1 MHSGIKGCLPVSP
14 VQEGILFDSLYD
26 PSDRS
31 YVTQWQCTL
40 EVVDGLL
47 LKEAWDFVA
56 DRHPILRTTFQWD
69 DAGQPLQI
77 VRPRTELAWTTED
90 WRGLAA
96 GQQEER
102 WVSVLHDDRRQ
113 GFVPASTPPMRFQLV
128 RLDDTT
134 SRFLWTS
141 HRALLDSRS
150 RGLVVADVLAVF
162 QDLMAA
168 RDPAVPARPAYEE
181 YLTKTASCDVGDTE
195 AFWRERLSGIRLATA
210 LGADGRLGAVHSDGR
225 DGWRRRRLTVPTS
238 ESLLA
243 AARDHDV
250 AIETLL
256 CGAWSIVLARASGDS
271 RVCFGVTVPDR
282 GAGIAG
288 IDEILGAL
296 VVTVPLIA
304 DVSAAAPL
312 WDWLGVIQAERS
324 RTAAR
329 GHVPLSRLHSW
340 SGVPGGLP
348 LVETLLLL
356 DDRGAEDHP
365 SRVGTSLR
373 DVICWERS
381 SCPLTLAMLTGKD
394 VTLSAAYDGQRF
406 DCATVDR
413 VLAQLARILTVMADG
428 RDLCVGDVP
437 ILPEAERRRL
447 VVERNHTA
455 APFPQRCL
463 HELVEEQVTAI
474 PNGIAVVDGPAHTTY
489 AELDRQANQLAHYLQ
504 TIGAGPDVPVGLH
517 LERSTLLVT
526 ALLAVLKAGSA
537 YLPLDIEA
545 PGPHLAELLADAKPA
560 LCLTQRRHADRL
572 PADLP
577 TVLCL
582 DDEDEHDRIAG
593 QPETSPAAAV
603 GPDNL
608 VSVYYTSG
616 STGRPKGVA
625 NVHRGWVNRMVWMQR
640 QHPLRPGERVLQK
653 TTLTFD
659 DAAVEFFWPLTS
671 GGTIALLGP
680 ELHRDH
686 EAIKHAAI
694 EHGVTAL
701 QFVPSWLAAFLDQ
714 LGPDDLDRLGS
725 LRHVVS
731 SGEALRPAIIRL
743 FMETL
748 GPRGCALHNQ
758 WGPTEVSIDATLHT
772 CTPADGNLDGP
783 VPIGTPIAN
792 DAVYVLDERLEPVP
806 VGAVGE
812 LYLAGAGLARGYLH
826 DPARTAEVFLPSP
839 FGAGERLYK
848 TGDRGYWRGDGSI
861 VFLGRRDGQ
870 VKLRGIRIELGDVEH
885 ALAGH
890 SAVDGVVV
898 SATDD
903 TRGELQ
909 LVAYVVGHPV
919 DPPALRAYL
928 RERVPEYMVPAQ
940 FVELEQLPFTASGK
954 VDRRGLPPAPLS
966 GSPAKGR
973 YLPPRTPVELEL
985 SRIWSEVIGAGP
997 IGVQD
1002 DFFELGG
1009 HSLLATRVI
1018 ARVRAAFAIS
1028 VPLRE
1033 LLDRPT
1039 VAELARVVEQAVA
1052 AEVADLSEEDV
1063 LAFLREEQA

>member
-113 GFVPASTPPMRFQLV
+113 GFVPDSTPPMRFQLV

-329 GHVPLSRLHSW
+329 GHVPVS
-340 SGVPGGLP
+340 
-348 LVETLLLL
+348 
-356 DDRGAEDHP
+356 
-365 SRVGTSLR
+365 
-373 DVICWERS
+373 
-381 SCPLTLAMLTGKD
+381 
-394 VTLSAAYDGQRF
+394 Y
-406 DCATVDR
+406 
-413 VLAQLARILTVMADG
+413 
-428 RDLCVGDVP
+428 
-437 ILPEAERRRL
+437 
-447 VVERNHTA
+447 
-455 APFPQRCL
+455 
-463 HELVEEQVTAI
+463 
-474 PNGIAVVDGPAHTTY
+474 
-489 AELDRQANQLAHYLQ
+489 
-504 TIGAGPDVPVGLH
+504 TI
-517 LERSTLLVT
+517 
-526 ALLAVLKAGSA
+526 
-537 YLPLDIEA
+537 
-545 PGPHLAELLADAKPA
+545 
-560 LCLTQRRHADRL
+560 
-572 PADLP
+572 
-577 TVLCL
+577 
-582 DDEDEHDRIAG
+582 
-593 QPETSPAAAV
+593 
-603 GPDNL
+603 
-608 VSVYYTSG
+608 
-616 STGRPKGVA
+616 
-625 NVHRGWVNRMVWMQR
+625 
-640 QHPLRPGERVLQK
+640 
-653 TTLTFD
+653 
-659 DAAVEFFWPLTS
+659 
-671 GGTIALLGP
+671 
-680 ELHRDH
+680 
-686 EAIKHAAI
+686 
-694 EHGVTAL
+694 
-701 QFVPSWLAAFLDQ
+701 
-714 LGPDDLDRLGS
+714 
-725 LRHVVS
+725 
-731 SGEALRPAIIRL
+731 
-743 FMETL
+743 
-748 GPRGCALHNQ
+748 
-758 WGPTEVSIDATLHT
+758 
-772 CTPADGNLDGP
+772 
-783 VPIGTPIAN
+783 
-792 DAVYVLDERLEPVP
+792 
-806 VGAVGE
+806 
-812 LYLAGAGLARGYLH
+812 
-826 DPARTAEVFLPSP
+826 
-839 FGAGERLYK
+839 
-848 TGDRGYWRGDGSI
+848 
-861 VFLGRRDGQ
+861 
-870 VKLRGIRIELGDVEH
+870 
-885 ALAGH
+885 
-890 SAVDGVVV
+890 
-898 SATDD
+898 
-903 TRGELQ
+903 
-909 LVAYVVGHPV
+909 
-919 DPPALRAYL
+919 
-928 RERVPEYMVPAQ
+928 
-940 FVELEQLPFTASGK
+940 
-954 VDRRGLPPAPLS
+954 
-966 GSPAKGR
+966 
-973 YLPPRTPVELEL
+973 
-985 SRIWSEVIGAGP
+985 
-997 IGVQD
+997 
-1002 DFFELGG
+1002 
-1009 HSLLATRVI
+1009 
-1018 ARVRAAFAIS
+1018 
-1028 VPLRE
+1028 
-1033 LLDRPT
+1033 
-1039 VAELARVVEQAVA
+1039 
-1052 AEVADLSEEDV
+1052 
-1063 LAFLREEQA
+1063 